1 MRVYVS
7 GTVQRGGE
15 SVWLVCVVYKNS
27 GLTRIIL
34 ELQEHDQCGRSFG
47 FGFRGSAP
55 GARAKTDRGAGAGAG
70 RGARVSLSRVGVAGV
85 SRCAGAGRR
94 HPPPL
99 SERGPQPPHAR
110 YSRNSPLSCTTV
122 SFWPGAIP

>member
-1 MRVYVS
+1 MRPVIRIPR
-7 GTVQRGGE
+7 QR
-15 SVWLVCVVYKNS
+15 SWSKSQV
-27 GLTRIIL
+27 
-34 ELQEHDQCGRSFG
+34 
-47 FGFRGSAP
+47 P
-55 GARAKTDRGAGAGAG
+55 KTDRGAAAGAG